1 MTQEQF
7 LSGFLPLSEAFEKE
21 YSPAVTDLYFN
32 ALKRFEYADF
42 QRACAE
48 ILATKKFM
56 PKIAEFLEVLDPKPA
71 KEDLEARAVE
81 AWNAANEARARV
93 GQYRSVKF
101 DDERIHKTIAANYGD
116 WVRFCLFEQPHGET
130 AEKRAFCETY
140 LRTRDAGGEYP
151 HLKGLTEKEGYFDSE
166 VEKVAFIT
174 TRNLEAGENS
184 HLEYHSVGLVLK
196 VELERREAL
205 EAKNPL
211 NAMAAGALAKITIRG
226 AQ

>member
-42 QRACAE
+42 QKACAE

-56 PKIAEFLEVLDPKPA
+56 PKIAEILEILDPKPS
-71 KEDLEARAVE
+71 KEELEARAVI
-81 AWNAANEARARV
+81 AWNAANEARARA

-101 DDERIHKTIAANYGD
+101 DDERIQQVIRANYGD
-116 WVRFCLFEQPHGET
+116 WVRFCLFEQPHGAN

-140 LRTRDAGGEYP
+140 LNTKERGGEYSR
-151 HLKGLTEKEGYFDSE
+151 LKGLTELDGYFDEE
-166 VEKVAFIT
+166 VERVAFIV
-174 TRNLEAGENS
+174 TRGLSAGENCRIA
-184 HLEYHSVGLVLK
+184 YRPVALVLQI
-196 VELERREAL
+196 EAQRREAL
-205 EAKNPL
+205 AARNP
-211 NAMAAGALAKITIRG
+211 ALAMVAKINFTKETK
-226 AQ
+226 